1 MPTPHEAAAAL
12 VDLAVKR
19 GTADN
24 VTAVVV
30 QVKSDRPIPG
40 AGSRRSLFRRR

>member
-1 MPTPHEAAAAL
+1 VDTAL
-12 VDLAVKR
+12 KR

-30 QVKSDRPIPG
+30 RITSDRPIPA
-40 AGSRRSLFRRR
+40 AGGRRLFFRRPKA